1 MLQSRLLLRRRSLCL
16 PDAALLSR
24 ARAYEIEVAS
34 PSVSPDSNPPLT
46 SVLGD
51 PAETHDPAYLG
62 HMLNDGAICPTEAL
76 RMTYVSESTRARN
89 VEPVQLEGCH
99 LAIVATRDL
108 RRGEELVIT
117 YGAPYWLAQLGGV
130 QRSDA
135 APNDADEGDGGER
148 HGGGRRRRQGRQQR
162 RGGSVHL
169 DEEDEWLD
177 CCTLALLHDGAV
189 ARGDYE
195 CVALVE
201 RQRSCSTRLV
211 ATVWML
217 LGDVYM

>member
-1 MLQSRLLLRRRSLCL
+1 
-16 PDAALLSR
+16 
-24 ARAYEIEVAS
+24 
-34 PSVSPDSNPPLT
+34 
-46 SVLGD
+46 
-51 PAETHDPAYLG
+51 
-62 HMLNDGAICPTEAL
+62 
-76 RMTYVSESTRARN
+76 MTYVSESTRARN

-108 RRGEELVIT
+108 RRGEELLIT

-169 DEEDEWLD
+169 DEEDEWSSRGGGGNPRRPRGGNRGNRRASR
-177 CCTLALLHDGAV
+177 TR
-189 ARGDYE
+189 ARRGGGGP
-195 CVALVE
+195 VE
-201 RQRSCSTRLV
+201 KDD
-211 ATVWML
+211 W
-217 LGDVYM
+217 

>member
-1 MLQSRLLLRRRSLCL
+1 
-16 PDAALLSR
+16 
-24 ARAYEIEVAS
+24 
-34 PSVSPDSNPPLT
+34 
-46 SVLGD
+46 
-51 PAETHDPAYLG
+51 
-62 HMLNDGAICPTEAL
+62 MLNDGAICPTEAL

-217 LGDVYM
+217 LGDVYIRSVSRLLIGFVTRVTVRNKT